1 MGQKVP
7 PGLRKRGE
15 TWYIWKTI
23 GNHRIRESTG
33 TSNLAEAE
41 KYLAHR
47 MEQIRNSE
55 VYGVRPKRT
64 FREAATRYL
73 NEETKVSVCE
83 DARELKHLDPY
94 IGDLSLDAIHMGTLQ
109 QFIRD
114 RKHRG
119 KRKEGSP
126 PKDVSKRTINGALQ
140 TVRHI
145 LNLAASEWLDDNGKT
160 WLEHPPKIKLLP
172 ETDRRPPYPI
182 SFDEQ
187 EKFFAELPEHLAKMA
202 LFKVNT
208 GCREAEVCNL
218 KWEWE
223 EQIPQLDTSVFIIP
237 AHRVKN
243 REERLV
249 VLNSVA
255 RAVVD
260 EMRGKHDE
268 YVFTYRGRSIKHMN
282 DSAWKKAR
290 VRAGLPQV
298 RVHDLKHTFGRRLR
312 AAGVS
317 FEDRQDLLGHKSS
330 RVTTHYS
337 APELINLIQAAERVC
352 GNHWHKSGTMVIL
365 KGNSRRLTAVK

>member
-1 MGQKVP
+1 MKGGVAMNYQRQQDGTGIGCIILLVLLYIIFNP
-7 PGLRKRGE
+7 IPGPIDDAAV
-15 TWYIWKTI
+15 TAI
-23 GNHRIRESTG
+23 GGYHV
-33 TSNLAEAE
+33 L
-41 KYLAHR
+41 
-47 MEQIRNSE
+47 
-55 VYGVRPKRT
+55 
-64 FREAATRYL
+64 
-73 NEETKVSVCE
+73 
-83 DARELKHLDPY
+83 
-94 IGDLSLDAIHMGTLQ
+94 
-109 QFIRD
+109 
-114 RKHRG
+114 
-119 KRKEGSP
+119 
-126 PKDVSKRTINGALQ
+126 
-140 TVRHI
+140 
-145 LNLAASEWLDDNGKT
+145 
-160 WLEHPPKIKLLP
+160 
-172 ETDRRPPYPI
+172 RPPYARMPALNLKI
-182 SFDEQ
+182 NRIHHERSTNMSTNGN

-223 EQIPQLDTSVFIIP
+223 EKIPQLDTSVFIIP
-237 AHRVKN
+237 AYRVKN

-260 EMRGKHDE
+260 EMRGKHEE
-268 YVFTYRGRSIKHMN
+268 YVFIYRGRPIQHMN